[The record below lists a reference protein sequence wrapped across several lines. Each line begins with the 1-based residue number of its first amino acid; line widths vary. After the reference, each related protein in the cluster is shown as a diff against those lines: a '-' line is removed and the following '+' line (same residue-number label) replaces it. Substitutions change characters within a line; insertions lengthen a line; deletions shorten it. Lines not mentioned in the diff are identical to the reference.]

1 MASASKSDSRLRRSR
16 RGQVILTIWN
26 PRAPSAGG
34 VLPPVAGAERAGVF
48 APMIPLIR
56 STDRLF
62 ISQLDQQRI
71 VVYGNTKKY
80 EEPLKKLKGTFR
92 HVTVPS
98 PLGSSN
104 PPI

>member
-1 MASASKSDSRLRRSR
+1 
-16 RGQVILTIWN
+16 
-26 PRAPSAGG
+26 
-34 VLPPVAGAERAGVF
+34 
-48 APMIPLIR
+48 MIPLIR
-56 STDRLF
+56 STDQLF